1 MRVLIGRTNRLAI
14 SVIGIFAILCGTA
27 FAQGKAPVPTKLFGI
42 ELGTVLD
49 LDQEKTIDPAKIPVK
64 AFRGIKGAIGYGAHY
79 YFEPIAV
86 NPTLPYKEDKKTPS
100 DEFYETSFR
109 LYLLPIAP
117 IGAKTVEDFERSI
130 AKWEVLTINWEEV
143 DVKRNGY
150 ARESKEEKEARNAD
164 YWWAINL
171 CKTFQV
177 EFAVKPKVSDFSDT
191 NTYICEFT
199 QDERTFEVSSFYR
212 KSLRLSLR
220 RDLADKKNEDYS
232 TAVRQLQAR
241 DLLK

>member
-1 MRVLIGRTNRLAI
+1 MRALTSRTSRLALL
-14 SVIGIFAILCGTA
+14 VIGISALVCGA
-27 FAQGKAPVPTKLFGI
+27 AVAQGTAPVPTKLFGI

-49 LDQEKTIDPAKIPVK
+49 IDQERSIDPAQIPVK
-64 AFRGIKGAIGYGAHY
+64 TFRGMKRALGYGIHY

-86 NPTLPYKEDKKTPS
+86 NPTLPYKEDKKKPA

-117 IGAKTVEDFERSI
+117 IGAKTPEDFERSI
-130 AKWEVLTINWEEV
+130 AKYEILTINWEEV

-150 ARESKEEKEARNAD
+150 SPESKEEKEARFGD
-164 YWWAINL
+164 YLWAMNL

-191 NTYICEFT
+191 NSYICEFT
-199 QDERTFEVSSFYR
+199 QGERTFEVSSFYR

-220 RDLADKKNEDYS
+220 RDLADKKNDDFG